1 RGRGWCSTRTASPTR
16 ADPPTSSS
24 KSRASSGRSASSGA
38 GTRRPSARA
47 CSRRSC
53 GTAMDRCSTMRP
65 SWWPSSSERR
75 AGRAGSRIRTEG
87 RNGSPAGSVVTH
99 GEVRRMDALRKR
111 RLARCYARALLDVA
125 TAEGIDADLLKQ
137 ELAAFAGA
145 VQGDPVVGR
154 IPSSPRLSRHQERAI
169 IEAVASRIGVSRVV
183 ARLLRVLAD
192 RRRLTLLPDVL
203 ACYRERLWERRRIAR
218 ARVTTAVP
226 LDERQRRAV
235 AERLTA
241 ATGRTVH

>member
-1 RGRGWCSTRTASPTR
+1 
-16 ADPPTSSS
+16 
-24 KSRASSGRSASSGA
+24 
-38 GTRRPSARA
+38 
-47 CSRRSC
+47 
-53 GTAMDRCSTMRP
+53 
-65 SWWPSSSERR
+65 
-75 AGRAGSRIRTEG
+75 
-87 RNGSPAGSVVTH
+87 
-99 GEVRRMDALRKR
+99 MDALRKR
-111 RLARCYARALLDVA
+111 RLARRYARALLDVA
-125 TAEGIDADLLKQ
+125 TAERIDVDLVER

-154 IPSSPRLSRHQERAI
+154 ILSSPRLSRHQERAT
-169 IEAVASRIGVSRVV
+169 IEAVASRIGVSRLV

-235 AERLTA
+235 VERLTA
-241 ATGRTVH
+241 ATGRTVHVQADVDPSIIGGIVAEVDGTVYDGSVKGQLARLKRQLERAPVPQP